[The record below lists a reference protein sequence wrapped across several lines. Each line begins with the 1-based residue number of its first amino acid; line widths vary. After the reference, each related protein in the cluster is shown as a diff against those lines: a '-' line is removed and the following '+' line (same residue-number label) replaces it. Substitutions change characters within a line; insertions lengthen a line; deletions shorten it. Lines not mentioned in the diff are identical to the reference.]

1 MRVSDLIITWAFAA
15 AGVVV
20 ALRTTTSTAGVE
32 SLVRRRLPR
41 HAESFRFKIVGA
53 FDDDDDDH
61 DGGAGNQTETE
72 SERVNDSYAVSST
85 RDGKILVQGNT
96 VGALLAG

>member
-1 MRVSDLIITWAFAA
+1 MRVSDLLTWVFLAA
-15 AGVVV
+15 ASVVV

-41 HAESFRFKIVGA
+41 HAESFRFRIV
-53 FDDDDDDH
+53 DSLSDS
-61 DGGAGNQTETE
+61 AGNGTETDAE
-72 SERVNDSYAVSST
+72 GERVNDSYAVSST